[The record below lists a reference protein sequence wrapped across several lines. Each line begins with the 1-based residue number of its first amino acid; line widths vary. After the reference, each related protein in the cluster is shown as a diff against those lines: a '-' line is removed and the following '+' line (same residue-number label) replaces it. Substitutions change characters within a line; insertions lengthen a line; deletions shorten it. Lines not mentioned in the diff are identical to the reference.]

1 MEYTQALTYN
11 LISSSGI
18 SEHVYIS
25 FIKSILIRLSVFELL
40 GYVQHR
46 WI

>member
-11 LISSSGI
+11 LISSNGI

-25 FIKSILIRLSVFELL
+25 FIKSILIQLSVFELL